1 MRIFRIEFTLLVLTA
16 LLGSLGT
23 ADESDRKLASAQW
36 SHWRGPLLTGEAP
49 AANPPVTWSETENL
63 AWKTAIPGKGH
74 SSPVVWDD
82 RIFLTTAEPF
92 GEELDPRYSQ
102 APGAHDNLPVTH
114 RQRFRVLA
122 IDRTSG
128 KIVWNTVVKEAL
140 PHEAGHFTGS
150 LASAS
155 PTTDGQRVYA
165 SFGSYGIFA
174 LSWNGEILW
183 QKSLGTMQSKHG
195 HGEGSSP
202 LLANGKLIVNWDHE
216 GKSFVVA
223 LNATDGREL
232 WRTKRPEVTSW
243 ASPIAVTLDGKTQVV
258 VSGTTRIRG
267 YDVET
272 GQVIWE
278 CGGLSANVVA
288 SPVFHDGILYAAS
301 SYEIRSILAMN
312 IQGARGDITGTDR
325 VLWTKDR
332 STPYVPSPLLYR
344 NSLYYL
350 RHYQGILSK
359 VNAQTGDDAPGPFR
373 LNGIRDIYASPVA
386 ADGRIYVSDLDG
398 NTLVISADPIPRPL
412 QANSL
417 GEPIAARP
425 RHSLDAI

>member
-1 MRIFRIEFTLLVLTA
+1 MRIFRFEFTLLALTT

-23 ADESDRKLASAQW
+23 ADESDRKLVASQW
-36 SHWRGPLLTGEAP
+36 GHWRGPLLTGEAP
-49 AANPPVTWSETENL
+49 AANPPLTWSENENL

-74 SSPVVWDD
+74 SSPVVWKD

-92 GEELDPRYSQ
+92 GEELEPRYSQ

-114 RQRFRVLA
+114 RQRFCVLA
-122 IDRTSG
+122 IDRTNG
-128 KIVWNTVVKEAL
+128 RIVWNTVVKEAL

-155 PTTDGQRVYA
+155 ATTDGQRVYV

-174 LSWNGEILW
+174 LSWDGEIIW

-202 LLANGKLIVNWDHE
+202 LLVNGKLIVNWDHE
-216 GKSFVVA
+216 GQSFVVA

-243 ASPIAVTLDGKTQVV
+243 ASPIAVNMDGKTQVV

-267 YDVET
+267 YDLDT
-272 GQVIWE
+272 GQVVWE

-288 SPVFHDGILYAAS
+288 SPVFQDGTVYAAS
-301 SYEIRSILAMN
+301 SYEIRSILALN
-312 IQGARGDITGTDR
+312 IQDARGDITDTDR
-325 VLWTKDR
+325 VLWKKDR
-332 STPYVPSPLLYR
+332 STPYVPSP
-344 NSLYYL
+344 
-350 RHYQGILSK
+350 
-359 VNAQTGDDAPGPFR
+359 
-373 LNGIRDIYASPVA
+373 
-386 ADGRIYVSDLDG
+386 
-398 NTLVISADPIPRPL
+398 
-412 QANSL
+412 
-417 GEPIAARP
+417 
-425 RHSLDAI
+425 